1 MAELE
6 FSMSN
11 YYRNRLRLNPDRIV
25 PYMQHPR
32 FVIVRS
38 LRIVEKKK
46 TQKESRE
53 ENKVKSAHGLINLTI
68 F

>member
-1 MAELE
+1 MAKLE

-11 YYRNRLRLNPDRIV
+11 YYKNRLRLNPDRIV
-25 PYMQHPR
+25 PYMQDPR

-38 LRIVEKKK
+38 LRIVEKK

-53 ENKVKSAHGLINLTI
+53 ENKVKSAHGFINLTI